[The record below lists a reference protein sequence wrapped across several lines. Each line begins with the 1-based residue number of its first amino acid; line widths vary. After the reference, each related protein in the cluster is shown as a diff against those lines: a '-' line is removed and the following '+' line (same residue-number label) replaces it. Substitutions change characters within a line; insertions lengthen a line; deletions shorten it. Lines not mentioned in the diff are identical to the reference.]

1 MSTERINCGEF
12 TEMVTLL
19 RPEKSRRD
27 SGEVNW
33 VYTSAGKVLARVRQ
47 KTLGEE
53 ADMAITLESV
63 QELTTYLYRE
73 VDNAW
78 RVVHRG
84 VAYEILSVEEL
95 QRMYMRVIIK
105 KL

>member
-12 TEMVTLL
+12 TEMVKLL
-19 RPEKSRRD
+19 RPEKSRES
-27 SGEVNW
+27 SGAVNRA
-33 VYTSAGKVLARVRQ
+33 YTEAGSVLARVRP
-47 KTLGEE
+47 KTIGEE

-78 RVVHRG
+78 RVVYRG

-95 QRMYMRVIIK
+95 QRTYMRVIIK